1 MEQRIDV
8 GATLSRVFTLYREQ
22 AGILLP
28 AAALL
33 YLLPAIATLALG
45 SGAAG
50 LGLVATL
57 LALVVQ
63 YWYQGVVVRAVVDM
77 EDGRR
82 DFSMSDLFGAT
93 APFIW
98 PLFLAGLLAGIGI
111 AIGLI
116 LLIFP
121 GLILLTWWAL
131 IAPAIVL
138 EGTGVGGAFGR
149 SRELVRGHGWQVF
162 GIIVVLGIVQVV
174 VGILLAIVAVAISDG
189 RVADALGTYVGSVL
203 VAPLSALAATVVYL
217 RLRKIK
223 GQGDVREGVARE
235 ATYGGGFA
243 APQAEDPRDAERRPG
258 AHERRAPAGGR
269 AHGARPDDPG
279 AGVRAAR
286 RLRPAGGARGAA
298 GVGRPAGRRPA
309 ATGRAPRSRPSRPPL
324 AREDPPPPRPS
335 LPGAGEEPAE
345 PLRALARPP
354 PGSAPRAGARRRGRA
369 PRPRAS

>member
-22 AGILLP
+22 AGVLLP
-28 AAALL
+28 PAALL
-33 YLLPAIATLALG
+33 YLLPAVATLALG
-45 SGAAG
+45 SGATG
-50 LGLVATL
+50 VGLVATL

-82 DFSMSDLFGAT
+82 DFSTGDLFGAT

-98 PLFLAGLLAGIGI
+98 PLFLAGLLAGLGI
-111 AIGLI
+111 AIGLV
-116 LLIFP
+116 LLVVP

-174 VGILLAIVAVAISDG
+174 VGILLAVVAVAISDG

-217 RLRKIK
+217 RLRRIK
-223 GQGDVREGVARE
+223 GQGDVREGVAPDG
-235 ATYGGGFA
+235 TYGGGFA
-243 APQAEDPRDAERRPG
+243 PPQ
-258 AHERRAPAGGR
+258 
-269 AHGARPDDPG
+269 PDDPRTPSGETAATSVGPPAG
-279 AGVRAAR
+279 AGATT
-286 RLRPAGGARGAA
+286 PAPTTPYEP
-298 GVGRPAGRRPA
+298 PASAPPASAPPASAPPASAPPADSDPAVPPA
-309 ATGRAPRSRPSRPPL
+309 AAPPEPEPPAPAPQPATRPP
-324 AREDPPPPRPS
+324 AAEHEDPPPPRPEV
-335 LPGAGEEPAE
+335 PGADEEPQN
-345 PLRALARPP
+345 PF
-354 PGSAPRAGARRRGRA
+354 GR
-369 PRPRAS
+369 

>member
-57 LALVVQ
+57 LAVVVQ

-82 DFSMSDLFGAT
+82 DFSTGDLFGAT

-111 AIGLI
+111 AVGLI
-116 LLIFP
+116 LLIVP
-121 GLILLTWWAL
+121 GLVLLTWWAL

-217 RLRKIK
+217 RLRRIK
-223 GQGDVREGVARE
+223 GGGGVREGVGPE
-235 ATYGGGFA
+235 GTYGGGFS
-243 APQAEDPRDAERRPG
+243 APQADAARTPG
-258 AHERRAPAGGR
+258 GEPASSSVAPPPAAAPPAPA
-269 AHGARPDDPG
+269 P
-279 AGVRAAR
+279 
-286 RLRPAGGARGAA
+286 
-298 GVGRPAGRRPA
+298 
-309 ATGRAPRSRPSRPPL
+309 T
-324 AREDPPPPRPS
+324 PPPPP
-335 LPGAGEEPAE
+335 
-345 PLRALARPP
+345 
-354 PGSAPRAGARRRGRA
+354 
-369 PRPRAS
+369 